1 MIGKS
6 KLFIISTGLSED
18 ITLQKHCIPGL
29 QDLPLRAGYYFFCVE
44 RTFTKYI
51 HIHQYDKERRM
62 QISEVLA
69 FEKTKR
75 KCLAHI
81 PDEIA
86 QPISVKLYRNP
97 P

>member
-29 QDLPLRAGYYFFCVE
+29 HDLPLRAGYYFFCVE
-44 RTFTKYI
+44 RTLAKYI
-51 HIHQYDKERRM
+51 HIHQYDKERHM
-62 QISEVLA
+62 QISEILA

-75 KCLAHI
+75 KCLH
-81 PDEIA
+81 P
-86 QPISVKLYRNP
+86 K
-97 P
+97 